1 MVRGKK
7 ASPNKDVDIEVKVNL
22 VMEMKLFKAGASKYS
37 TVSSLAKAI
46 AGVSSSCAHKYVRK
60 FESPGGLSNLT
71 PRRVGNKNASKMS
84 PTKVKKMQDLIANNR
99 EANCRELGVELNV
112 SPNTANQ
119 YRTAL
124 GYKPHI
130 ARNRRGR

>member
-46 AGVSSSCAHKYVRK
+46 AGVATSGTGSSQPA
-60 FESPGGLSNLT
+60 
-71 PRRVGNKNASKMS
+71 
-84 PTKVKKMQDLIANNR
+84 IA
-99 EANCRELGVELNV
+99 
-112 SPNTANQ
+112 
-119 YRTAL
+119 
-124 GYKPHI
+124 
-130 ARNRRGR
+130 ARAARSIVI